1 MKLKITK
8 TKKTSILYVQKAYR
22 DKNGKS
28 TSKIH
33 ERLGTLEEVRQR
45 CGDRDP
51 IEWAKEY
58 IAGLTAQ
65 EKEGRQVIISRL
77 SPTKLIEKG
86 AAQSCEGG
94 YLFLKR
100 LYHKVGMDRICEAIS
115 RKHKF
120 DFDLNKV
127 LELMVYERLLRPASK
142 PGNYRRCGSY
152 IEPFDI
158 EKQHI
163 YRSLDVL
170 DRHGEYIQ
178 KRLFLNSSRVVER
191 DTTVMYYDCTN
202 YFFERESSDPDYVT
216 DKKGNVHE
224 RIRKYGVSKE
234 HRPNPIV
241 QMGMFIDNSGM
252 PVAMCIN
259 PGNTNE
265 QTTLIP
271 TEKIIVEKMGVS
283 KIVVCT
289 DGGLSSEGNRSYN
302 STAERSFIT
311 VQSIKKLEDHLK
323 DWCLEPSGWKLVK
336 SDAVLK
342 EKRYRDADEDEMEFD
357 LTDADTAHY
366 YGDRTF
372 YRERW
377 IVNDITKFSQRLI
390 VTFSYKYRDY
400 LRFLRQREIDKAD
413 SNARNNRTSTKSYKS
428 PDRFL
433 SETYAT
439 EDGEVAAFR
448 TVALNLDAISEEE
461 KYDGFYAIC
470 TDLSD
475 DVPKIFEL
483 NHNRWESEDAFRIIK
498 TDFKGRP
505 VFVWTAE
512 HIRAHFIVCF
522 ITLLLFRIMEKELD
536 YKYTSS
542 AIIEKLRSMTMNI
555 VKGEG
560 YKPNF
565 TRDDLTDDLHA
576 KAGFRLD
583 TEIVTRQRIKQIIAN
598 IKNVN

>member
-8 TKKTSILYVQKAYR
+8 TKKTSILYVQKAFR
-22 DKNGKS
+22 DKTGKS

-51 IEWAKEY
+51 IEWAREY
-58 IAGLTAQ
+58 IGRLT
-65 EKEGRQVIISRL
+65 EEEREGRRVIISRL
-77 SPTKLIEKG
+77 SPTRLIEKG
-86 AAQSCEGG
+86 EAQSCEGG

-100 LYHKVGMDRICEAIS
+100 LYYKVGMDRICKAIS
-115 RKHKF
+115 GKHKF
-120 DFDLNKV
+120 DFDLNDI
-127 LELMVYERLLRPASK
+127 LELMVYERILKPASK
-142 PGNYRRCGSY
+142 LANYRRSGSY
-152 IEPFDI
+152 IENFDI
-158 EKQHI
+158 DRQHI

-170 DRHGEYIQ
+170 DKHSEYIQ
-178 KRLFLNSSRVVER
+178 KRLFLNSSKVIDR

-202 YFFERESSDPDYVT
+202 YFFERESADPDYVA
-216 DKKGNVHE
+216 DKKGNIHE

-241 QMGMFIDNSGM
+241 QMGMFIDNSGI

-271 TEKIIVEKMGVS
+271 TERIIVEKMGVN

-311 VQSIKKLEDHLK
+311 VQSIKKLEDNLK
-323 DWCLEPSGWKLVK
+323 DWCLETKGWRLVRSSTAK
-336 SDAVLK
+336 TGQTPTDP
-342 EKRYRDADEDEMEFD
+342 EEDELEFD
-357 LTDADTAHY
+357 LADDDTARY
-366 YGDRTF
+366 YGNRTF

-377 IVNDITKFSQRLI
+377 IVNEKTGFSQRI
-390 VTFSYKYRDY
+390 VVTFSFKYRDY
-400 LRFLRQREIDKAD
+400 LRSLRQREIDKAAN
-413 SNARNNRTSTKSYKS
+413 NARSNKISAKSYKD
-428 PDRFL
+428 PNRFL
-433 SETYAT
+433 AQTYIT
-439 EDGEVAAFR
+439 EDGEQAVFK

-461 KYDGFYAIC
+461 KFDGFYAIC

-475 DVPKIFEL
+475 DIDRIIEL
-483 NHNRWESEDAFRIIK
+483 NHNRWESEDAFRVIK
-498 TDFKGRP
+498 TDLKGRP

-512 HIRAHFIVCF
+512 HIRAHFMVCF
-522 ITLLLFRIMEKELD
+522 ITLVLLRILEKELD
-536 YKYTSS
+536 YTYTSS
-542 AIIEKLRSMTMNI
+542 SIIEKLRSMTMNI
-555 VKGEG
+555 IRAEG

-565 TRDDLTDDLHA
+565 TRDDLTDKLHE

-583 TEIVTRQRIKQIIAN
+583 TEIVTRQKIKQIIYN
-598 IKNVN
+598 IKKC

>member
-8 TKKTSILYVQKAYR
+8 TKKTSILYVQKAFR
-22 DKNGKS
+22 DKTGKS

-33 ERLGTLEEVRQR
+33 ERLGTLEEIKQR
-45 CGDRDP
+45 CGDQDP

-58 IAGLTAQ
+58 IARLTAQ
-65 EKEGRQVIISRL
+65 EKEGRQVIISRM

-86 AAQSCEGG
+86 EPQSCEGG

-100 LYHKVGMDRICEAIS
+100 LFYLVGIDRICEAIS

-120 DFDLNKV
+120 DFDLNAI
-127 LELMVYERLLRPASK
+127 LELMVYERLLKPASK
-142 PGNYRRCGSY
+142 LGNYRRNGDY
-152 IEPFDI
+152 MERFDF
-158 EKQHI
+158 EQQHM
-163 YRSLDVL
+163 YRSLDIL
-170 DRHGEYIQ
+170 DKHSEYIQ
-178 KRLFLNSSRVVER
+178 KRLFLNSSKVVER

-202 YFFERESSDPDYVT
+202 YFFERETADPDYVT
-216 DKKGNVHE
+216 DSKGNLHE

-241 QMGMFIDNSGM
+241 QMGMFIDNTGI

-271 TEKIIVEKMGVS
+271 TEKTIVEKMGVK

-289 DGGLSSEGNRSYN
+289 DGGLSSESNRSYN

-311 VQSIKKLEDHLK
+311 VQSIKKLEEHLK
-323 DWCLEPSGWKLVK
+323 NWALEPTGWKLVR
-336 SDAVLK
+336 SDSMQTEKCHKGLK
-342 EKRYRDADEDEMEFD
+342 EDEAEFD
-357 LTDADTAHY
+357 LTDPDTLRH

-377 IVNDITKFSQRLI
+377 ILNAESGFSQRLI
-390 VTFSYKYRDY
+390 VTFSYSYRDY
-400 LRFLRQREIDKAD
+400 LRWLRQREIDKAA
-413 SNARNNRTSTKSYKS
+413 SNARKNKVGDKSYKD
-428 PDRFL
+428 PNRFL
-433 SETYAT
+433 SETFVT
-439 EDGEVAAFR
+439 EDGEIASFR

-470 TDLSD
+470 TDLED
-475 DVPKIFEL
+475 EVPRIIEL
-483 NHNRWESEDAFRIIK
+483 NHNRWESEDAFRVIK

-512 HIRAHFIVCF
+512 HIRAHFLICF
-522 ITLLLFRIMEKELD
+522 ITLVLFRILENELG

-542 AIIEKLRSMTMNI
+542 VIIDKLRSMTMNI

-560 YKPNF
+560 YRPNF
-565 TRDDLTDDLHA
+565 TRDDLTDELHRI
-576 KAGFRLD
+576 AGFRLD
-583 TEIVTRQRIKQIIAN
+583 TEIVTRQRIRQIISN
-598 IKNVN
+598 IKKS